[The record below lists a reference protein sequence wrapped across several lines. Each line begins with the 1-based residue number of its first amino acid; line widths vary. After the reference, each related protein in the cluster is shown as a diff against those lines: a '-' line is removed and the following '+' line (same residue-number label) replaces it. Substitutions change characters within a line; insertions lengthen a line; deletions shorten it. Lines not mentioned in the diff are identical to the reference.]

1 MCLSCRSCAIYLSTC
16 SSSTLSSYFFT
27 SCSSNFSPIN
37 ALTAVLAVSEE
48 AKSLESIGWPCCDAK
63 SWTSR
68 IVIGSPSTL
77 ATTRS
82 TAGVLAS
89 TASSAVSGA
98 STGAGGAACCSSF
111 FAPKVGSEKPPGAS
125 DAGTTRASR
134 DGFIAPGGGGG
145 RGRGCHGCE
154 GCDGSDGCNGDAFTN
169 LDGVDLAEG
178 VPATP
183 GDSSGTGVAEIA

>member
-1 MCLSCRSCAIYLSTC
+1 MYLSTC
-16 SSSTLSSYFFT
+16 ASSPLSSYFFT

-89 TASSAVSGA
+89 TASSAVSDC
-98 STGAGGAACCSSF
+98 STGAGGGGVACFSF
-111 FAPKVGSEKPPGAS
+111 FDVKREGSENPPGAS
-125 DAGTTRASR
+125 DAGTIRASR
-134 DGFIAPGGGGG
+134 DGFIAPGGGAGRATGG
-145 RGRGCHGCE
+145 DGG
-154 GCDGSDGCNGDAFTN
+154 DGSEGADDATKVAGVG
-169 LDGVDLAEG
+169 LDEG
-178 VPATP
+178 VPTTV
-183 GDSSGTGVAEIA
+183 GDSSGAGGA